1 MSAQR
6 FALVSPSFSVQE
18 IGRDQFCAKSY
29 IFDMDLWE
37 MQCFFMLRFAGGAF
51 VCGKKKAGNA
61 IFFAKSLEISQ
72 KSSNFAALATER

>member
-1 MSAQR
+1 
-6 FALVSPSFSVQE
+6 
-18 IGRDQFCAKSY
+18 
-29 IFDMDLWE
+29 MDLWE